1 MDTLTQLRAGQLA
14 GITRLD
20 LSCGLTTF
28 PTEIF
33 QLADTLEILNLS
45 GNQLSALPDDL
56 PHLHKLR
63 VIFCSDNLFTELP
76 EVLGR
81 CPHLT
86 MVGFK
91 ANQIKHFS
99 AAAIPTLLRWLI
111 LTDNQ
116 LTEVPRELGRCTQLQ
131 KLMLAGNRL
140 QSLPQE
146 LAACRNLEL
155 LRIAANRFAQLPEW
169 LLSMPRLAWLA
180 CAGNPFSDAQQDA
193 LLAVQEIACINWHDL
208 ELQQQLGEG
217 ASGVI
222 HQAIWRGEQAVA
234 VKLFKG
240 ALTSDGLPA
249 SEKSACLA
257 AGNHPNVIAAHGKL
271 TQHPQ
276 DAAGLVMPLVGNDFR
291 TLAAPPSL
299 QSCTRDVY
307 AHGQEF
313 ARSALL
319 NLAHGIAAA
328 VAHLHAR
335 GILHGD
341 LYAHN
346 ILYNAPGEALLG
358 DFGAASFMAHDAHA
372 LQQIEV
378 RAFGC
383 LLAELL
389 QRCAS
394 TRLENLWVLQRR
406 CVAEQ
411 VEMRPMFAELAQA
424 LAILKNEVGDE

>member
-1 MDTLTQLRAGQLA
+1 MHTLTQLRTGELA
-14 GITRLD
+14 GLTRLD
-20 LSCGLTTF
+20 LSCALTTF
-28 PTEIF
+28 PAEIF

-56 PHLHKLR
+56 PRLHKLR

-81 CPHLT
+81 CANLS
-86 MVGFK
+86 MMGFK
-91 ANQIKHFS
+91 ANRIQHFA
-99 AAAIPTLLRWLI
+99 AAAIPPQLRWLI

-116 LTEVPRELGRCTQLQ
+116 LEAVPSELGRCINLQ

-140 QSLPQE
+140 QSLPAE
-146 LAACRNLEL
+146 LAACQNLEL
-155 LRIAANRFAQLPEW
+155 LRIAANRFEQLPDW
-169 LLSMPRLAWLA
+169 LLTLPRLAWLA
-180 CAGNPFSDAQQDA
+180 CAGNPFSDARQNA
-193 LLAVQEIACINWHDL
+193 ELAEQAIACINWHNL

-217 ASGVI
+217 ASGLI
-222 HQAIWRGEQAVA
+222 HQAIWQDKQRVA

-240 ALTSDGLPA
+240 VLTSDGLPA
-249 SEKSACLA
+249 NEKSACLG
-257 AGNHPNVIAAHGKL
+257 AGVHPNIIGALGKL
-271 TQHPQ
+271 AQHPQ
-276 DAAGLVMPLVGNDFR
+276 GIAGLVMPLIGSDFH

-307 AHGQEF
+307 ADGQKF
-313 ARSALL
+313 SRSVLL
-319 NLAHGIAAA
+319 NLAQGIAAA

-346 ILYNAPGEALLG
+346 ILYNAYGDALLG

-389 QRCAS
+389 QRCETDA
-394 TRLENLWVLQRR
+394 LENVWDLQRR
-406 CVAEQ
+406 CVAEN
-411 VEMRPMFAELAQA
+411 VAMRPAFTEIAQTLAR
-424 LAILKNEVGDE
+424 LKNEVAYD

>member
-1 MDTLTQLRAGQLA
+1 MHTLTQLRSGKLS

-20 LSCGLTTF
+20 LSCGLTAF
-28 PTEIF
+28 PEEIF

-45 GNQLSALPDDL
+45 ANQLSALPDDL
-56 PHLHKLR
+56 PRLHKLR

-91 ANQIKHFS
+91 ANQIKNFS
-99 AAAIPTLLRWLI
+99 AAAIPAQLRWLI

-116 LTEVPRELGRCTQLQ
+116 LTSVPPELGRCTQLQ

-146 LAACRNLEL
+146 LAACRNLQL
-155 LRIAANRFAQLPEW
+155 LRIAANRFARLPEW
-169 LLSMPRLAWLA
+169 LLSMPSLAWLA

-193 LLAVQEIACINWHDL
+193 HLAKQDIPCINWHEL
-208 ELQQQLGEG
+208 ALQQQLGEG

-222 HQAIWRGEQAVA
+222 HQAIWRGAQAVA

-249 SEKSACLA
+249 SEKSACLS
-257 AGNHPNVIAAHGKL
+257 AGTHPNVIAACGKL

-276 DAAGLVMPLVGNDFR
+276 GTAGLVMPLISHAFQ

-307 AHGQEF
+307 ADGQKF
-313 ARSALL
+313 ARSVLL
-319 NLAHGIAAA
+319 NLAHSIAAA

-346 ILYNAPGEALLG
+346 ILYNAQGEALLG
-358 DFGAASFMAHDAHA
+358 DFGAASFMAHNAHA

-383 LLAELL
+383 LLEELL
-389 QRCAS
+389 QRCDGHS
-394 TRLENLWVLQRR
+394 LENLWALQRR

-411 VEMRPMFAELAQA
+411 LTTRPLFDEIARSLST
-424 LAILKNEVGDE
+424 LKNEVEDE